1 MTLVRGVIK
10 DLLGDAVSGQL
21 VIESDLP
28 VRVEPVRDPDGLIAT
43 PPVQLRP
50 FPVTVDCPE
59 GSFEIDLHPD
69 ATTTYSFK
77 YLRVNKEKTYWS
89 NNGRD
94 VYTGLVHEYDGAWYT
109 GATHD
114 GETELLYV
122 TEEEQTEVVLPRFRA
137 IIPDRPQI
145 DFADLAPTG
154 ISASNQDTSLL
165 ALALLITT
173 RNEYLDPIANR
184 VAELMA
190 DN

>member
-1 MTLVRGVIK
+1 MTLVRGIIK
-10 DLLGDAVSGQL
+10 DILGNEVPGQL

-28 VRVEPVRDPDGLIAT
+28 IRVEPIRDPDGLIAT

-50 FPVTVDCPE
+50 FPVTVDCPN
-59 GSFEIDLHPD
+59 GIFEIDLHPD
-69 ATTTYSFK
+69 ATTTYSFE
-77 YLRVNKEKTYWS
+77 YLRVNTDKTYWS

-94 VYTGLVHEYDGAWYT
+94 IYTGLVHNYEGSWYS

-114 GETELLYV
+114 SESELLYV
-122 TEEEQTEVVLPRFRA
+122 TEEEQTEVVMPRFRA
-137 IIPDRPQI
+137 IIPDRNQI

-184 VAELMA
+184 VAELM
-190 DN
+190 NEN